1 MNLYNGSSISENASG
16 RRLKAKARTDAW
28 TCNTC
33 NACVPPQDA
42 SVGNTKEKPC
52 EQQKDIENCR
62 RKRRRE
68 ECPPQDA
75 SVGNTKEE
83 PCEQQRDTENRRR
96 ERRREESLQRKKRR
110 EKSSQS
116 ADTLV
121 PNIGESDPVSG
132 SASRLT
138 KTQQGQ
144 VFQLV
149 QEFQQRLQKL
159 LEPGPEPVDVQPLH
173 AQLADAART
182 ANSESLAEPCKQ
194 AAKNGE
200 KPEQAPG
207 QQENPDEPA
216 KKRRRRRSDRK
227 SDAASASAQLNE
239 EPGEVGGNF
248 LAYPFP
254 EIQRNTTFLDEFLTK
269 SVKEVQRLGK
279 DLWPEVVIHRC
290 SIKALQSI
298 VHDGMYVPSRGKE
311 DCASPN
317 FMMTKRLIYHGARA
331 GKIDDIKCSRD
342 AAHLRLRKQLEQA
355 MEVECF
361 HGPASILLLLA
372 YEGNMEHV
380 KRAKLQD
387 NQNLDEI
394 KGRIVQTTG
403 GKDGSQLAY
412 LPLSRHRR
420 DFKSQRYILHAAC
433 YVPGNFGDDEE
444 AKAFYKEAAKRNAL
458 KEEQKDTAKSAPV
471 SSSAS
476 ASNNRICSTV
486 KSSAVQPALEKRGR
500 DAADGIHAAL
510 LDVLIR
516 EIESHYGDEVRS
528 IDKMSSGSVYRGEN
542 RPRRPGKT
550 WLRIVL
556 QEHDGMLVQSFH
568 ATNWPSTLS
577 ILREKAIKPGDRQD
591 AAGKLGKTGPVA
603 FASKDL
609 TANANYQGPS
619 SIKMGTEEAKIC
631 CVLMVSAQ
639 EFQNSTNGKYNVAK
653 AWRPMSILIRPWGTD
668 GIDELTSTEVY
679 QPMERFDWAI
689 TEDMP
694 DKQTTEHKKTC
705 RTSKPSG
712 KKMVI
717 QGPGTHASCCNK
729 GCHQHVEKLVEDK
742 QQQSIVEKDPDEEM
756 PQNLQHGFTLSR
768 AQWQQDRDGADAA
781 ELEAE
786 SGQCSQTPFT
796 DEFFRNLQ
804 RATEHRGSSDHEE
817 ELMEYILTDCI
828 WGDLLYNDRDAETT
842 MPLSRKMENLLE
854 AVHKRRQ
861 LLLRDLLTDDSSHYI
876 AYTDMKN
883 MFNNWRKDVGE
894 WMHEHNRKEYEYLKS
909 GDKKSSEHALGKR
922 AFTSAHALGKRA
934 FNKYLFQL
942 CGDKFLLQ
950 KLIQLPLVR
959 DPNSA
964 APPMTSQ
971 QFATS
976 LAKFISDLHAH
987 YDEPRY
993 KAAAKKTRR
1002 CSDEFLHLT
1011 KRILRQWTRNRTTK
1025 KCYAAE
1031 LDDLLSQR
1039 ARLGRKPSRRAIL
1052 TSRHDV
1058 QEGHPHN
1065 A

>member
-138 KTQQGQ
+138 KTQQEQ
-144 VFQLV
+144 AFQLV

-269 SVKEVQRLGK
+269 SVKKVQRLGK

-290 SIKALQSI
+290 SIKALQGI

-380 KRAKLQD
+380 KRAKLRD

-668 GIDELTSTEVY
+668 GIDELTSTEVH

>member
-1 MNLYNGSSISENASG
+1 MNLYNGSSISENAS
-16 RRLKAKARTDAW
+16 RRRRER
-28 TCNTC
+28 CNTC

-216 KKRRRRRSDRK
+216 KKRRRRRRSDRK

-269 SVKEVQRLGK
+269 SVKKVQRLGK

-290 SIKALQSI
+290 SIKALQGI

-342 AAHLRLRKQLEQA
+342 AAQLRLRKQLEQA

-528 IDKMSSGSVYRGEN
+528 IDEMSSGSVYRGEN

-668 GIDELTSTEVY
+668 GIDELTSTEVH

-712 KKMVI
+712 EKMVI
-717 QGPGTHASCCNK
+717 QEPGTHASCCNK

-768 AQWQQDRDGADAA
+768 AQWQQGRDGADAA

-909 GDKKSSEHALGKR
+909 GDKKSS
-922 AFTSAHALGKRA
+922 AHALGKRA

>member
-16 RRLKAKARTDAW
+16 RRLKAKARTEAW

-52 EQQKDIENCR
+52 EQQ
-62 RKRRRE
+62 
-68 ECPPQDA
+68 
-75 SVGNTKEE
+75 
-83 PCEQQRDTENRRR
+83 RDTENRRR
-96 ERRREESLQRKKRR
+96 ERRREESLQRKRRR

-132 SASRLT
+132 SALRLT
-138 KTQQGQ
+138 KTQQEQ
-144 VFQLV
+144 ACQLV
-149 QEFQQRLQKL
+149 QEFVGAFQQRLQEL

-200 KPEQAPG
+200 KPEQSPG

-239 EPGEVGGNF
+239 EPGEVGGN
-248 LAYPFP
+248 Y
-254 EIQRNTTFLDEFLTK
+254 
-269 SVKEVQRLGK
+269 
-279 DLWPEVVIHRC
+279 
-290 SIKALQSI
+290 
-298 VHDGMYVPSRGKE
+298 
-311 DCASPN
+311 
-317 FMMTKRLIYHGARA
+317 
-331 GKIDDIKCSRD
+331 
-342 AAHLRLRKQLEQA
+342 
-355 MEVECF
+355 
-361 HGPASILLLLA
+361 
-372 YEGNMEHV
+372 
-380 KRAKLQD
+380 
-387 NQNLDEI
+387 
-394 KGRIVQTTG
+394 
-403 GKDGSQLAY
+403 
-412 LPLSRHRR
+412 
-420 DFKSQRYILHAAC
+420 
-433 YVPGNFGDDEE
+433 GDDEE

-458 KEEQKDTAKSAPV
+458 KEEQILQSTRDNTAKSAPV

-528 IDKMSSGSVYRGEN
+528 IDEMSSGSVYRGEN

-556 QEHDGMLVQSFH
+556 EEHDGMLQQSFH
-568 ATNWPSTLS
+568 ATNWLSTLS
-577 ILREKAIKPGDRQD
+577 ILREKAIKPGKRQD

-603 FASKDL
+603 FASKNF

-631 CVLMVSAQ
+631 CVLMASAQ
-639 EFQNSTNGKYNVAK
+639 EFQNSTNSKYNVAK
-653 AWRPMSILIRPWGTD
+653 AWRPMSILIRKWGTD
-668 GIDELTSTEVY
+668 GKDELTCTEVY

-705 RTSKPSG
+705 RTSKPNG

-768 AQWQQDRDGADAA
+768 AQWQQGRDGADAA

-786 SGQCSQTPFT
+786 SGQCSQNLVSNPEPMLLPQTPFT

-804 RATEHRGSSDHEE
+804 CATEHSGSSDHEE
-817 ELMEYILTDCI
+817 ELMQYILTDCI

-876 AYTDMKN
+876 AYTDMKD

-909 GDKKSSEHALGKR
+909 GDKKSSTSRNTSTSKSAHDLGK
-922 AFTSAHALGKRA
+922 KA

-942 CGDKFLLQ
+942 CGDKFLLR
-950 KLIQLPLVR
+950 KLIQLPLVH

-964 APPMTSQ
+964 APPMTPQ

-976 LAKFISDLHAH
+976 LASFIRDLHAH
-987 YDEPRY
+987 YDDLEY
-993 KAAAKKTRR
+993 KEAAKKTPR
-1002 CSDEFLHLT
+1002 CSQQFLQLT
-1011 KRILRQWTRNRTTK
+1011 KQILRQLTRNRKTK

>member
-96 ERRREESLQRKKRR
+96 ERRREESLQRKRRR

-144 VFQLV
+144 VVQLV

-159 LEPGPEPVDVQPLH
+159 LEPGQEPVDVQPLH

-269 SVKEVQRLGK
+269 SVKKVQRLGK

-290 SIKALQSI
+290 SIKALQGI

-380 KRAKLQD
+380 KRAKLLD

-631 CVLMVSAQ
+631 CVLMV
-639 EFQNSTNGKYNVAK
+639 
-653 AWRPMSILIRPWGTD
+653 
-668 GIDELTSTEVY
+668 
-679 QPMERFDWAI
+679 
-689 TEDMP
+689 
-694 DKQTTEHKKTC
+694 
-705 RTSKPSG
+705 
-712 KKMVI
+712 
-717 QGPGTHASCCNK
+717 
-729 GCHQHVEKLVEDK
+729 
-742 QQQSIVEKDPDEEM
+742 
-756 PQNLQHGFTLSR
+756 
-768 AQWQQDRDGADAA
+768 
-781 ELEAE
+781 
-786 SGQCSQTPFT
+786 
-796 DEFFRNLQ
+796 
-804 RATEHRGSSDHEE
+804 
-817 ELMEYILTDCI
+817 
-828 WGDLLYNDRDAETT
+828 
-842 MPLSRKMENLLE
+842 
-854 AVHKRRQ
+854 
-861 LLLRDLLTDDSSHYI
+861 
-876 AYTDMKN
+876 
-883 MFNNWRKDVGE
+883 
-894 WMHEHNRKEYEYLKS
+894 
-909 GDKKSSEHALGKR
+909 
-922 AFTSAHALGKRA
+922 
-934 FNKYLFQL
+934 
-942 CGDKFLLQ
+942 
-950 KLIQLPLVR
+950 
-959 DPNSA
+959 
-964 APPMTSQ
+964 
-971 QFATS
+971 
-976 LAKFISDLHAH
+976 
-987 YDEPRY
+987 
-993 KAAAKKTRR
+993 
-1002 CSDEFLHLT
+1002 
-1011 KRILRQWTRNRTTK
+1011 
-1025 KCYAAE
+1025 
-1031 LDDLLSQR
+1031 
-1039 ARLGRKPSRRAIL
+1039 
-1052 TSRHDV
+1052 
-1058 QEGHPHN
+1058 
-1065 A
+1065 

>member
-1 MNLYNGSSISENASG
+1 MNLYNGSPISENASG
-16 RRLKAKARTDAW
+16 REARGE
-28 TCNTC
+28 CNTC

-42 SVGNTKEKPC
+42 SVGNTKEEPC
-52 EQQKDIENCR
+52 EQQRGTEKSR

-68 ECPPQDA
+68 KNP
-75 SVGNTKEE
+75 
-83 PCEQQRDTENRRR
+83 
-96 ERRREESLQRKKRR
+96 ERKRRR

-132 SASRLT
+132 NAQETQQETSLPACGRLT
-138 KTQQGQ
+138 KTQQEQ
-144 VFQLV
+144 ACQLV
-149 QEFQQRLQKL
+149 QEFVGAFQQRLQEL

-182 ANSESLAEPCKQ
+182 ANSESLPEPRKE

-239 EPGEVGGNF
+239 EPGEVGGN
-248 LAYPFP
+248 Y
-254 EIQRNTTFLDEFLTK
+254 
-269 SVKEVQRLGK
+269 
-279 DLWPEVVIHRC
+279 
-290 SIKALQSI
+290 
-298 VHDGMYVPSRGKE
+298 
-311 DCASPN
+311 
-317 FMMTKRLIYHGARA
+317 
-331 GKIDDIKCSRD
+331 
-342 AAHLRLRKQLEQA
+342 
-355 MEVECF
+355 
-361 HGPASILLLLA
+361 
-372 YEGNMEHV
+372 
-380 KRAKLQD
+380 
-387 NQNLDEI
+387 
-394 KGRIVQTTG
+394 
-403 GKDGSQLAY
+403 
-412 LPLSRHRR
+412 
-420 DFKSQRYILHAAC
+420 
-433 YVPGNFGDDEE
+433 GDDEE

-458 KEEQKDTAKSAPV
+458 KEEQIPQSTRDNTAKSAPV

-510 LDVLIR
+510 LHALIT
-516 EIESHYGDEVRS
+516 EIESHYGDKVRS

-542 RPRRPGKT
+542 RPQRPEKT

-556 QEHDGMLVQSFH
+556 EEHDGMLQQSFH
-568 ATNWPSTLS
+568 ATNWLSTLS
-577 ILREKAIKPGDRQD
+577 ILREKAIKPGKRQD

-603 FASKDL
+603 FASKNF

-631 CVLMVSAQ
+631 CVLMASAQ
-639 EFQNSTNGKYNVAK
+639 EFQNSTNSKYNVAK
-653 AWRPMSILIRPWGTD
+653 AWRPMSILIRKWGTD
-668 GIDELTSTEVY
+668 GKDELTCTEVY
-679 QPMERFDWAI
+679 QPIERFDWASKPPN
-689 TEDMP
+689 MP

-705 RTSKPSG
+705 RTSKPNG

-742 QQQSIVEKDPDEEM
+742 QQQSTVEKDPDEEM
-756 PQNLQHGFTLSR
+756 PQNLQHG
-768 AQWQQDRDGADAA
+768 RDGADAA

-786 SGQCSQTPFT
+786 SGQCSQNLVSNPEPMLLPQTPFT

-804 RATEHRGSSDHEE
+804 CATEYSGSSDHEE
-817 ELMEYILTDCI
+817 ELMQYILTDCM
-828 WGDLLYNDRDAETT
+828 WGDLLYNDRDAETL
-842 MPLSRKMENLLE
+842 MPFSRKMENLLE

-876 AYTDMKN
+876 AYTDMKS

-909 GDKKSSEHALGKR
+909 GDKKSSTSRNTSTSKSAHDLGK
-922 AFTSAHALGKRA
+922 KA

-942 CGDKFLLQ
+942 CGDKFLLR
-950 KLIQLPLVR
+950 KLIQLPLVH

-964 APPMTSQ
+964 APPMTPQ

-976 LAKFISDLHAH
+976 LASFIRDLHAH
-987 YDEPRY
+987 YDDKEY
-993 KAAAKKTRR
+993 KEAAKKTPR
-1002 CSDEFLHLT
+1002 CSQQFLQLT
-1011 KRILRQWTRNRTTK
+1011 KQILRQLTRNRKTK

-1039 ARLGRKPSRRAIL
+1039 ARLTRRAILTSRRAIL

-1058 QEGHPHN
+1058 QKGHPHN

>member
-1 MNLYNGSSISENASG
+1 MNLYNGSPISENASG
-16 RRLKAKARTDAW
+16 RRLKAKARTEAW

-52 EQQKDIENCR
+52 EQQKDIQNCR

-269 SVKEVQRLGK
+269 SVKKVQRLGK

-290 SIKALQSI
+290 SIKALQGI

-355 MEVECF
+355 MEVESF

-433 YVPGNFGDDEE
+433 YVPGNFEDDEE

-500 DAADGIHAAL
+500 DAADGIHAAH

-528 IDKMSSGSVYRGEN
+528 IDEMSSGSVYRGEN

-631 CVLMVSAQ
+631 CVLMVWAK
-639 EFQNSTNGKYNVAK
+639 EFQNSTNEKYNVAK

-817 ELMEYILTDCI
+817 ELMEYILTDCL

-861 LLLRDLLTDDSSHYI
+861 LLLRDLLMDDSSHYI

-909 GDKKSSEHALGKR
+909 GDKKSS
-922 AFTSAHALGKRA
+922 AHALGKRA

-950 KLIQLPLVR
+950 KLIQLPLVH

>member
-16 RRLKAKARTDAW
+16 RRLKAKARTEAW

-96 ERRREESLQRKKRR
+96 ERRREESLQRKRRR

-132 SASRLT
+132 SALRLT
-138 KTQQGQ
+138 KTQQEQ
-144 VFQLV
+144 ACQLV
-149 QEFQQRLQKL
+149 QEFVGAFQQRLQKL

-182 ANSESLAEPCKQ
+182 ANSESLPEPRKQ

-290 SIKALQSI
+290 SIKALQGI

-311 DCASPN
+311 DYASPN

-342 AAHLRLRKQLEQA
+342 DAHLRLRKQLEQA

-458 KEEQKDTAKSAPV
+458 KEEQILQSTRDNTAESAPV
-471 SSSAS
+471 SDSAS
-476 ASNNRICSTV
+476 AHESLQPPATA
-486 KSSAVQPALEKRGR
+486 SAAPRKAVLYS
-500 DAADGIHAAL
+500 L
-510 LDVLIR
+510 LW
-516 EIESHYGDEVRS
+516 
-528 IDKMSSGSVYRGEN
+528 K
-542 RPRRPGKT
+542 
-550 WLRIVL
+550 
-556 QEHDGMLVQSFH
+556 
-568 ATNWPSTLS
+568 
-577 ILREKAIKPGDRQD
+577 RQD
-591 AAGKLGKTGPVA
+591 A
-603 FASKDL
+603 
-609 TANANYQGPS
+609 
-619 SIKMGTEEAKIC
+619 
-631 CVLMVSAQ
+631 
-639 EFQNSTNGKYNVAK
+639 
-653 AWRPMSILIRPWGTD
+653 
-668 GIDELTSTEVY
+668 
-679 QPMERFDWAI
+679 
-689 TEDMP
+689 
-694 DKQTTEHKKTC
+694 
-705 RTSKPSG
+705 TSK
-712 KKMVI
+712 
-717 QGPGTHASCCNK
+717 T
-729 GCHQHVEKLVEDK
+729 
-742 QQQSIVEKDPDEEM
+742 
-756 PQNLQHGFTLSR
+756 
-768 AQWQQDRDGADAA
+768 
-781 ELEAE
+781 
-786 SGQCSQTPFT
+786 
-796 DEFFRNLQ
+796 
-804 RATEHRGSSDHEE
+804 
-817 ELMEYILTDCI
+817 
-828 WGDLLYNDRDAETT
+828 
-842 MPLSRKMENLLE
+842 
-854 AVHKRRQ
+854 
-861 LLLRDLLTDDSSHYI
+861 
-876 AYTDMKN
+876 AYTP
-883 MFNNWRKDVGE
+883 WSLS
-894 WMHEHNRKEYEYLKS
+894 WMH
-909 GDKKSSEHALGKR
+909 
-922 AFTSAHALGKRA
+922 
-934 FNKYLFQL
+934 
-942 CGDKFLLQ
+942 
-950 KLIQLPLVR
+950 
-959 DPNSA
+959 
-964 APPMTSQ
+964 
-971 QFATS
+971 
-976 LAKFISDLHAH
+976 
-987 YDEPRY
+987 
-993 KAAAKKTRR
+993 
-1002 CSDEFLHLT
+1002 
-1011 KRILRQWTRNRTTK
+1011 
-1025 KCYAAE
+1025 
-1031 LDDLLSQR
+1031 
-1039 ARLGRKPSRRAIL
+1039 
-1052 TSRHDV
+1052 
-1058 QEGHPHN
+1058 
-1065 A
+1065 

>member
-290 SIKALQSI
+290 SIKALQGI

-380 KRAKLQD
+380 KRAKLRD

-768 AQWQQDRDGADAA
+768 AQWQQGRDGADAA

>member
-1 MNLYNGSSISENASG
+1 MNLYNGSPISENASG
-16 RRLKAKARTDAW
+16 REARGE
-28 TCNTC
+28 CNTC

-52 EQQKDIENCR
+52 EQQRGTEKSR

-68 ECPPQDA
+68 KNP
-75 SVGNTKEE
+75 
-83 PCEQQRDTENRRR
+83 
-96 ERRREESLQRKKRR
+96 ERKRRR

-132 SASRLT
+132 NAQETQQETSLPACGRLT
-138 KTQQGQ
+138 KTQQEQ
-144 VFQLV
+144 ACQLV
-149 QEFQQRLQKL
+149 QEFVGAFQQRLQEL

-182 ANSESLAEPCKQ
+182 ANSESLPEPRKQ

-239 EPGEVGGNF
+239 EPGEVGGN
-248 LAYPFP
+248 Y
-254 EIQRNTTFLDEFLTK
+254 
-269 SVKEVQRLGK
+269 
-279 DLWPEVVIHRC
+279 
-290 SIKALQSI
+290 
-298 VHDGMYVPSRGKE
+298 
-311 DCASPN
+311 
-317 FMMTKRLIYHGARA
+317 
-331 GKIDDIKCSRD
+331 
-342 AAHLRLRKQLEQA
+342 
-355 MEVECF
+355 
-361 HGPASILLLLA
+361 
-372 YEGNMEHV
+372 
-380 KRAKLQD
+380 
-387 NQNLDEI
+387 
-394 KGRIVQTTG
+394 
-403 GKDGSQLAY
+403 
-412 LPLSRHRR
+412 
-420 DFKSQRYILHAAC
+420 
-433 YVPGNFGDDEE
+433 GDDEE

-458 KEEQKDTAKSAPV
+458 KEEQIPQSTRDNTAKSAPV

-510 LDVLIR
+510 LHALIT
-516 EIESHYGDEVRS
+516 EIESHYGDKVRS

-542 RPRRPGKT
+542 RPQRPEKT

-556 QEHDGMLVQSFH
+556 EEHDGMLQQSFH
-568 ATNWPSTLS
+568 ATNWLSTLS
-577 ILREKAIKPGDRQD
+577 ILREKAIKPGKRQD

-603 FASKDL
+603 FASKNF

-631 CVLMVSAQ
+631 CVLMASAQ
-639 EFQNSTNGKYNVAK
+639 EFQNSTNSKYNVAK
-653 AWRPMSILIRPWGTD
+653 AWRPMSILIRKWGTD
-668 GIDELTSTEVY
+668 GKDELTCTEVY
-679 QPMERFDWAI
+679 QPIERFDWASKPPN
-689 TEDMP
+689 MP

-705 RTSKPSG
+705 RTSKPNG

-742 QQQSIVEKDPDEEM
+742 QQQSTVEKDPDEEM
-756 PQNLQHGFTLSR
+756 PKNLQHG
-768 AQWQQDRDGADAA
+768 RDGADAA

-786 SGQCSQTPFT
+786 SGQCSQNLVSNPEPMLLPQTPFT

-804 RATEHRGSSDHEE
+804 CATEYSGSSDHEE
-817 ELMEYILTDCI
+817 ELMQYILTDCM
-828 WGDLLYNDRDAETT
+828 WGDLLYNDRDAETL
-842 MPLSRKMENLLE
+842 MPFSRKMENLLE

-876 AYTDMKN
+876 AYTDMKS

-909 GDKKSSEHALGKR
+909 GDKKSSTSRNTSTSKSAHDLGK
-922 AFTSAHALGKRA
+922 KA

-942 CGDKFLLQ
+942 CGDKFLLR
-950 KLIQLPLVR
+950 KLIQLPLVH

-964 APPMTSQ
+964 APPMTPQ

-976 LAKFISDLHAH
+976 LASFIRDLHAH
-987 YDEPRY
+987 YDDKEY
-993 KAAAKKTRR
+993 KEAAKKTPR
-1002 CSDEFLHLT
+1002 CSQQFLQLT
-1011 KRILRQWTRNRTTK
+1011 KQILRQLTRNRKTK

-1039 ARLGRKPSRRAIL
+1039 ARLTRRAILTSRRAIL

-1058 QEGHPHN
+1058 QKGHPHN

>member
-1 MNLYNGSSISENASG
+1 MNLYNGSPISENASG
-16 RRLKAKARTDAW
+16 REARGE
-28 TCNTC
+28 CNTC

-52 EQQKDIENCR
+52 EQQRGTEKSR

-68 ECPPQDA
+68 KNP
-75 SVGNTKEE
+75 
-83 PCEQQRDTENRRR
+83 
-96 ERRREESLQRKKRR
+96 ERKRRR

-132 SASRLT
+132 NAQETQQETSLPACGRLT
-138 KTQQGQ
+138 KTQQEQ
-144 VFQLV
+144 ACQLV
-149 QEFQQRLQKL
+149 QEFVGAFQQRLQEL

-182 ANSESLAEPCKQ
+182 AKSESLPEPRKQ

-239 EPGEVGGNF
+239 EPGEVGGN
-248 LAYPFP
+248 Y
-254 EIQRNTTFLDEFLTK
+254 
-269 SVKEVQRLGK
+269 
-279 DLWPEVVIHRC
+279 
-290 SIKALQSI
+290 
-298 VHDGMYVPSRGKE
+298 
-311 DCASPN
+311 
-317 FMMTKRLIYHGARA
+317 
-331 GKIDDIKCSRD
+331 
-342 AAHLRLRKQLEQA
+342 
-355 MEVECF
+355 
-361 HGPASILLLLA
+361 
-372 YEGNMEHV
+372 
-380 KRAKLQD
+380 
-387 NQNLDEI
+387 
-394 KGRIVQTTG
+394 
-403 GKDGSQLAY
+403 
-412 LPLSRHRR
+412 
-420 DFKSQRYILHAAC
+420 
-433 YVPGNFGDDEE
+433 GDDEE

-458 KEEQKDTAKSAPV
+458 KEEQIPQSTRDNTAKSAPV

-510 LDVLIR
+510 LHALIT
-516 EIESHYGDEVRS
+516 EIESHYGDKVRS
-528 IDKMSSGSVYRGEN
+528 IDEMSSGSVYRGEN
-542 RPRRPGKT
+542 RPRRPDKT

-556 QEHDGMLVQSFH
+556 EEHDGMLQQSFH
-568 ATNWPSTLS
+568 ATNWLSTLS
-577 ILREKAIKPGDRQD
+577 ILREKAIKPGKRQD

-603 FASKDL
+603 FASKNF

-631 CVLMVSAQ
+631 CVLMASAQ
-639 EFQNSTNGKYNVAK
+639 EFQNSTNSKYNVAK
-653 AWRPMSILIRPWGTD
+653 AWRPMSILIRKWGTD
-668 GIDELTSTEVY
+668 GKDELTCTEVY
-679 QPMERFDWAI
+679 QPIERFDWASKPPN
-689 TEDMP
+689 MP

-705 RTSKPSG
+705 RTSKPNG

-742 QQQSIVEKDPDEEM
+742 QQQSTVEKDPDEEM

-768 AQWQQDRDGADAA
+768 AQWQQGRDGADAA

-786 SGQCSQTPFT
+786 SGQCSEKPVEDKQQQSRARMEQMPQKGKDVSPKTAAAAAAKSDATWPAASAAAWPAAAAAKSAKPPERLVSATAGVQSAAVRDSGRKPLTSWQQGKDGADAAELEAESGQCSQNLVSNPEPMLLPQTPFT

-804 RATEHRGSSDHEE
+804 RATEHSGSSDHEE
-817 ELMEYILTDCI
+817 ELMQYILTDCM
-828 WGDLLYNDRDAETT
+828 WGDLLYNDRDAETL
-842 MPLSRKMENLLE
+842 MPFSRKMENLLE

-876 AYTDMKN
+876 AYTDMKS

-909 GDKKSSEHALGKR
+909 GDKKSSTSRNTSTSKSAHDLGK
-922 AFTSAHALGKRA
+922 KA

-942 CGDKFLLQ
+942 CGDKFLLR
-950 KLIQLPLVR
+950 KLIQLPLVH

-964 APPMTSQ
+964 APPMTPQ

-976 LAKFISDLHAH
+976 LASFIRDLHAH
-987 YDEPRY
+987 YDDKEY
-993 KAAAKKTRR
+993 KEAAKKTPR
-1002 CSDEFLHLT
+1002 CSQQFLQLT
-1011 KRILRQWTRNRTTK
+1011 KQILRQLTRNRKTK

-1039 ARLGRKPSRRAIL
+1039 ARLTRRAILTSRRAIL

-1058 QEGHPHN
+1058 QKGHPHN

>member
-1 MNLYNGSSISENASG
+1 
-16 RRLKAKARTDAW
+16 
-28 TCNTC
+28 
-33 NACVPPQDA
+33 
-42 SVGNTKEKPC
+42 
-52 EQQKDIENCR
+52 
-62 RKRRRE
+62 
-68 ECPPQDA
+68 
-75 SVGNTKEE
+75 
-83 PCEQQRDTENRRR
+83 
-96 ERRREESLQRKKRR
+96 
-110 EKSSQS
+110 
-116 ADTLV
+116 
-121 PNIGESDPVSG
+121 
-132 SASRLT
+132 
-138 KTQQGQ
+138 
-144 VFQLV
+144 
-149 QEFQQRLQKL
+149 
-159 LEPGPEPVDVQPLH
+159 
-173 AQLADAART
+173 
-182 ANSESLAEPCKQ
+182 
-194 AAKNGE
+194 
-200 KPEQAPG
+200 
-207 QQENPDEPA
+207 
-216 KKRRRRRSDRK
+216 
-227 SDAASASAQLNE
+227 
-239 EPGEVGGNF
+239 
-248 LAYPFP
+248 
-254 EIQRNTTFLDEFLTK
+254 
-269 SVKEVQRLGK
+269 
-279 DLWPEVVIHRC
+279 
-290 SIKALQSI
+290 
-298 VHDGMYVPSRGKE
+298 
-311 DCASPN
+311 
-317 FMMTKRLIYHGARA
+317 
-331 GKIDDIKCSRD
+331 
-342 AAHLRLRKQLEQA
+342 
-355 MEVECF
+355 
-361 HGPASILLLLA
+361 
-372 YEGNMEHV
+372 
-380 KRAKLQD
+380 
-387 NQNLDEI
+387 
-394 KGRIVQTTG
+394 
-403 GKDGSQLAY
+403 
-412 LPLSRHRR
+412 
-420 DFKSQRYILHAAC
+420 
-433 YVPGNFGDDEE
+433 
-444 AKAFYKEAAKRNAL
+444 
-458 KEEQKDTAKSAPV
+458 
-471 SSSAS
+471 
-476 ASNNRICSTV
+476 
-486 KSSAVQPALEKRGR
+486 
-500 DAADGIHAAL
+500 
-510 LDVLIR
+510 
-516 EIESHYGDEVRS
+516 
-528 IDKMSSGSVYRGEN
+528 
-542 RPRRPGKT
+542 
-550 WLRIVL
+550 
-556 QEHDGMLVQSFH
+556 
-568 ATNWPSTLS
+568 
-577 ILREKAIKPGDRQD
+577 
-591 AAGKLGKTGPVA
+591 
-603 FASKDL
+603 
-609 TANANYQGPS
+609 
-619 SIKMGTEEAKIC
+619 
-631 CVLMVSAQ
+631 
-639 EFQNSTNGKYNVAK
+639 
-653 AWRPMSILIRPWGTD
+653 
-668 GIDELTSTEVY
+668 
-679 QPMERFDWAI
+679 MERFDWAI

-712 KKMVI
+712 EKMVI
-717 QGPGTHASCCNK
+717 QEPGTHASCCNK

-922 AFTSAHALGKRA
+922 AF
-934 FNKYLFQL
+934 NKYLFQL

-976 LAKFISDLHAH
+976 LAKFISHLHAH